1 MVSAT
6 FTPQSPKGEVAEDQY
21 SKYRFSLFTLVN
33 LFRLDSFMNQNNAF
47 IIIMTMKKNYN
58 YVVRKVPEVFADVKL
73 TTRLKRFMFR
83 FISVAGKWKYQ
94 D

>member
-1 MVSAT
+1 
-6 FTPQSPKGEVAEDQY
+6 
-21 SKYRFSLFTLVN
+21 
-33 LFRLDSFMNQNNAF
+33 
-47 IIIMTMKKNYN
+47 MKKNYN